1 MHKRFSTPLKNSFL
15 VAAGTL
21 LLSFGTALF
30 ILPFDLVVGGISGLS
45 ISLHRLVPALSTDRW
60 IFLWTWALF
69 LLGWAL
75 FGHRFAAKTLLS
87 TALYPL
93 AVTLFSRLAD
103 PTVAGG
109 FFYLPAG
116 ANPQIAM
123 LLSALFGG
131 MLIGLGCA
139 MTFLG
144 GGSSGGVDILALAL
158 CRASPR
164 IRHAAALFTIDA
176 LSLLLGALVLKDL
189 TLTLLGIFSAFV
201 SALAMDYLLKRN

>member
-1 MHKRFSTPLKNSFL
+1 M
-15 VAAGTL
+15 

-30 ILPFDLVVGGISGLS
+30 ILPFDLVVGGISGLA

-60 IFLWTWALF
+60 IFLWTWGLF

-87 TALYPL
+87 SALYPL
-93 AVTLFSRLAD
+93 GITFFSRLAD
-103 PTVAGG
+103 PNVAGG

-116 ANPQIAM
+116 AHPQIAM

-139 MTFLG
+139 LTFLG
-144 GGSSGGVDILALAL
+144 KGSSGGVDILALAL
-158 CRASPR
+158 CKYIPR
-164 IRHAAALFTIDA
+164 LRHATALFTVDA
-176 LSLLLGALVLKDL
+176 LTLLLGALVLQDL
-189 TLTLLGIFSAFV
+189 TLTLLGIFSAFI
-201 SALAMDYLLKRN
+201 SALAMDHILKK